1 MTTRT
6 ENLARIPKV
15 YDPAEVE
22 GRIYKFWLDNGYF
35 TPSIQEGKQ
44 PFVIIM
50 PPPNVTGELHL
61 GHALT
66 AAAED
71 ALIRWHRMMGDPT
84 LWLPGSDHAGI
95 ATQVVVERQLAKEGK
110 LRQEIG
116 REAFLE
122 RVWEWVRQYGRTI
135 AEQHKR
141 LGASCDWTRER
152 FTLDEGPSR
161 AVRTTFVNL
170 YRKGLIYRGERII
183 NWCPRCTTAL
193 SDLEVIHQ
201 EVASKLYYIRYTH
214 SQDPTRY
221 LTVATTRP
229 ETLLG
234 DTAVAVN
241 PDDERFADFV
251 GQNVILPRLNRPIPV
266 VADAAVDIKF
276 GTGAVKVTPAHDP
289 NDFDIAQRHN
299 LPLITVIGP
308 QSSMTE
314 AAGAQ
319 YTGLTVAECRARILQ
334 DLEADGL
341 LDKAEPLTN
350 SVGHCQRC
358 NTVVEPTASKQW
370 FVKVGPMAE
379 AAAGAVTEGR
389 IRIVPDRFT
398 KVYLNWMDNIRD
410 WCISRQLWW
419 GHRIPVWYCNLCE
432 HLTVALDDPTACEG
446 CGSTDIRQDPDV
458 LDTWFSSG
466 LWPHSTLGWP
476 DNTADLR
483 YFYPGA
489 VLETGY
495 DILFFWVARMI
506 MLGIQ
511 NMGDIP
517 FHTVYLHGLIQDEH
531 GEKMSKVKGNVLNPL
546 EIIDKHGADA
556 LRFALTVGTAPGNDS
571 RLSEAKIRSSR
582 NFTNKLWNASRYVI
596 SILDQADA
604 APSVIPAEAGIHP
617 SIPSNLSS
625 QDPANMSFRGSARNL
640 GLAHAPSSLPNLPS
654 ESLPIE
660 DRWILSRFQRTVED
674 VTRALNGF
682 RLGDAQEYVHDFIWN
697 EFCDWYIEI
706 AKIRLR
712 DLSDSPSPAPV
723 LAQVLDGALR
733 LLHPFMPFITE
744 EIWQSLVQRMPA
756 SGERPDSIMIAPYP
770 TPDPSAIDSEAEEW
784 AGLLMALVRGVRNVR
799 AERKVEA
806 SKKIP
811 AVLLDGETLGPGGRS
826 FLERLTL
833 CSVEARVGD
842 APQPENSIMVVEKAT
857 RVFLPLAG
865 LFDFAGERQRLQSS
879 LEDLRKRIGQI
890 ESRLQDDQF
899 LSKAPPNVIDKERTR
914 LSGWREEEAN
924 FLHRLEE
931 LGE

>member
-15 YDPAEVE
+15 YDPSEVE
-22 GRIYKFWLDNGYF
+22 GRIYKSWMDKGYF
-35 TPSIQEGKQ
+35 KPRIQEGKQ

-95 ATQVVVERQLAKEGK
+95 ATQVVVERQLVKEGK
-110 LRQEIG
+110 TRQEIG
-116 REAFLE
+116 REAFVE
-122 RVWEWVRQYGRTI
+122 RVWQWVRQYGRTI

-141 LGASCDWTRER
+141 LGASCDWSRER

-170 YRKGLIYRGERII
+170 YNKGLIYRGERII
-183 NWCPRCTTAL
+183 NWCPRCSTAL

-201 EVASKLYYIRYTH
+201 EVDSKLYYIRYPH
-214 SQDPTRY
+214 SLDPTRH

-241 PDDERFADFV
+241 PDDERFADLV
-251 GQNVILPRLNRPIPV
+251 GHDVLLPRLNRPVPV
-266 VADAAVDIKF
+266 ITDSVVDLEF

-289 NDFDIAQRHN
+289 NDFDIAQRHD

-308 QSSMTE
+308 QSTMTD
-314 AAGAQ
+314 AAGPQ
-319 YTGLTVAECRARILQ
+319 YQGMSVAECRTRILE
-334 DLEADGL
+334 DLESDGL
-341 LDKAEPLTN
+341 LEKVEPLTH

-358 NTVVEPTASKQW
+358 NTVVDPTVGKQW
-370 FVKVGPMAE
+370 FVKVAPMAD
-379 AAAGAVTEGR
+379 AAARAVTEGR

-419 GHRIPVWYCNLCE
+419 GHRIPVWYCDGCD
-432 HLTVALDDPTACEG
+432 HLTVSLEDPTTCEACP
-446 CGSTDIRQDPDV
+446 STNIRQDPDV

-476 DNTADLR
+476 DDTEDLR
-483 YFYPGA
+483 YFYPGS

-506 MLGIQ
+506 MMGIQ
-511 NMGDIP
+511 NMDDIP

-546 EIIDKHGADA
+546 DIIDEHGADA

-571 RLSEAKIRSSR
+571 RLSQAKIRSSR

-596 SILDQADA
+596 SILDQ
-604 APSVIPAEAGIHP
+604 
-617 SIPSNLSS
+617 
-625 QDPANMSFRGSARNL
+625 
-640 GLAHAPSSLPNLPS
+640 SSLPSPLMGEGQGEGDSSPI
-654 ESLPIE
+654 SLPIE
-660 DRWILSRFQRTVED
+660 DRWILSRLNRTIED
-674 VTRALNGF
+674 VTRALTSF

-706 AKIRLR
+706 AKVRLR
-712 DLSDSPSPAPV
+712 DNSDSPSPAPV
-723 LAQVLDGALR
+723 LAHVLESSLR

-744 EIWQSLVQRMPA
+744 EIWQSLIQRMPD
-756 SGERPDSIMIAPYP
+756 SPDRPDSTMIAPYP
-770 TPDPSAIDSEAEEW
+770 TPDPSAINPEAEEW
-784 AGLLMALVRGVRNVR
+784 ADLLMSLVRGVRNVR

-806 SKKIP
+806 GKKVP
-811 AVLLDGETLGPGGRS
+811 AVLLDGETLGAGGRS
-826 FLERLTL
+826 FLENLAVCT
-833 CSVEARVGD
+833 VEARPAD

-865 LFDFAGERQRLQSS
+865 LFDFAGERQRLESS
-879 LEDLRKRIGQI
+879 LEDLRKRIGQVQ
-890 ESRLQDDQF
+890 SRLSNEQF
-899 LSKAPPNVIDKERTR
+899 LSKAPANVVEKERSRLTGWQEEESNLLQR
-914 LSGWREEEAN
+914 LS
-924 FLHRLEE
+924 E
-931 LGE
+931 LSQ